1 MTQRP
6 QEDGPEFGE
15 EPGRGEGRNGRV
27 SEQIE
32 ASRRDLLDV
41 SARNPLISFRPLR
54 AKGVRIVD
62 EVPRE
67 VYRILVAEK
76 RPMYFLAAPDDEPA
90 SSGDAP
96 SEDIVD
102 VPSELR
108 ALIGESAA
116 QKIDDRHADNKL
128 QTAHSP
134 VRLDVR
140 LRNTLRHAQSSI
152 EEQGV
157 NILYLALGTLVWYES
172 EASDVARRAPLVLVP
187 VALERGSARARFKV
201 LWTAEEIDANLSLDS
216 KLRGDF
222 GLSLPELSD
231 GDDLDVDDYFRQ
243 VEGAVSRKERWRV
256 DRDAVHLGFFS
267 FSKLLIYKDLAPEAW
282 PEDERPEDHPLLRA
296 LYGGGFG
303 GRAENGQGAVPV
315 ADDDTGPTLDDHVAP
330 GDTHEVMDSDSS
342 QTEAVLAVLAGRNL
356 VIQGP
361 PGTGKSQTI
370 ANLIAE
376 CVAQGK
382 RVLFVAEKMAALEV
396 VKRRLDGVHV
406 GDACLE
412 LHSHKSS
419 KAAVLDELKRTV
431 RLGRPQV
438 ADAEE
443 DRELLR
449 TARDRLNAY
458 ARAVN
463 SDVGRSKL
471 TPHQLVGKLSHLGEP
486 DAPGD
491 SNALSFKQLA
501 PESWSRKEF
510 VERREL
516 VQEMQDLVES
526 MGRPRDHPL
535 WGTAL
540 TLLVPSGPGMVAGA
554 LDAATEALGR
564 HWEHARRLLGLLGA
578 GAEAADAEPQEPALD
593 AAATAV
599 LLATAA
605 RVTEAP
611 NLSGVRHR
619 APEWTDRAAELEA
632 LARDALEF
640 ARIRA
645 EHDSALIPEAWDH
658 PDVLAHRQALAACG
672 DKWWRL
678 LSGGYRRAAKGL
690 RGLSR
695 EAPPKKHR
703 ARLALLDAVL
713 AARRLHGNVE
723 RSSAMWTRLVGGG
736 SPGWSA
742 DAHRRTGEAAQ
753 WLLRLHADTASGA
766 VHPCV
771 HDALDRPPDQTEL
784 NAAVDACRRSRK
796 ALSEALGAGAAALK
810 LDDARFAPLPPP
822 GDRPFDDL
830 ERWLASA
837 RDATGSLQDMVRFNQ
852 IAQRLADQG
861 LECVTDAAA
870 EWDQAGRGLV
880 RVFERRCYLAWLES
894 AWRERPVLAEFD
906 GATHQGSVARFR
918 QMDQGQFARNQAR
931 VARRHWE
938 AVPRGVGGGQMG
950 VLRREFEKKRR
961 HLPLRKLMEQ
971 AGNAVQRI
979 KPVFM
984 MSPLSVAKF
993 VPPKSPVRFDLAIF
1007 DEASQVRP
1015 TEAFGAIA
1023 RAAQAV
1029 VVGDSKQLPPTTF
1042 FDRMAEDD
1050 DEMPSQTSDLESI
1063 LGMFCA
1069 GQAPERMLKWHYRSR
1084 HESLISFSNHEF
1096 YDNRLVVF
1104 PSPDKGRES
1113 TGLHMRYDPGAHYKP
1128 GRGGR
1133 VNPGEARAVADAV
1146 MKHASESPHLTLGV
1160 AAFSLSQARA
1170 VEDQLEI
1177 LRRQDGS
1184 CETFFAAHPEEP
1196 FFVKNLENVQG
1207 DERDVILI
1215 SVGYGKRQD
1224 GHMPMNFGPLNQDGG
1239 ERRLNV
1245 LVTRARRRCWVFAN
1259 FEAAD
1264 LDLRRTKARGVEA
1277 LKTFLEYARTGR
1289 MELPRQTGR
1298 AADSPFEEA
1307 VARELRRRGHQ
1318 VDHQVGSA
1326 GFFVDL
1332 AVVDPDRPGRYLLGV
1347 ECDGASYHSARSARD
1362 RDRLRQ
1368 QVLEGLGWTIHRIWS
1383 TDWFRNPG
1391 REMERLEEAIRRAV
1405 RAGPDMSCFEAAD
1418 PLAAADQFE
1427 AGRPPDLGAPPDA
1440 GDMAPGGAPPSQQ
1453 SPPSRPASL
1462 VREAPAAAPAPRK
1475 RSVPYAVAELEID
1488 LGDLQFHEVPVE
1500 VVSDW
1505 LAEVVSVEGPVHW
1518 EEACVRV
1525 VRASGLKQAGS
1536 RIKKRV
1542 LEAVGRCVRD
1552 GTVVAN
1558 GDFLWSPDRQWLP
1571 GQPQAVVRC
1580 RDGLPGGLRTIEC
1593 IAPEEIG
1600 HALVLAVRDSHG
1612 VRDDDVG
1619 RDAALRDAA
1628 RIFGFKRVGKELR
1641 AGLQDVLG
1649 RLVEDGT
1656 VERRGGF
1663 LYEAGDSSGE
1673 RNP

>member
-1 MTQRP
+1 MS
-6 QEDGPEFGE
+6 G
-15 EPGRGEGRNGRV
+15 
-27 SEQIE
+27 QIE

-41 SARNPLISFRPLR
+41 SARNPLVSFRPLR
-54 AKGVRIVD
+54 AKGVRVVD

-76 RPMYFLAAPDDEPA
+76 KPMYFLAAPDDAPE
-90 SSGDAP
+90 SSSDDP

-108 ALIGESAA
+108 ALIGESEAEET
-116 QKIDDRHADNKL
+116 DDRHVDNKL

-134 VRLDVR
+134 VRLDTR

-157 NILYLALGTLVWYES
+157 NILYLALGTLVWYEA

-201 LWTAEEIDANLSLDS
+201 SWTAEEIDANLSLDA

-222 GLSLPELSD
+222 GLPLPEL
-231 GDDLDVDDYFRQ
+231 GDADELDVDDYFRQ
-243 VEGAVSRKERWRV
+243 VEEAVSSKERWRV
-256 DRDAVHLGFFS
+256 DRNAVHLGFFS

-282 PEDERPEDHPLLRA
+282 PDDENPEEHPIMRA

-303 GRAENGQGAVPV
+303 GEAGDDGLAPVP
-315 ADDDTGPTLDDHVAP
+315 ADAGDTGPVLDDHVAP

-342 QTEAVLAVLAGRNL
+342 QTEAVLDVLAGRNL

-412 LHSHKSS
+412 LHSHKAS

-431 RLGRPQV
+431 KLGRPQI
-438 ADAEE
+438 ADADEE
-443 DRELLR
+443 RDLLR

-463 SDVGRSKL
+463 SQVGRSKL
-471 TPHQLVGKLSHLGEP
+471 TPHQLVGRLSQLGGP

-491 SNALSFKQLA
+491 PNAPSFEQLA
-501 PESWSRKEF
+501 PESWSRQEF

-516 VQEMQDLVES
+516 VREMQDLAES

-535 WGTAL
+535 WGAAL
-540 TLLVPSGPGMVAGA
+540 MLLVPEGPGMVAGA
-554 LDAATEALGR
+554 LDAAAHALGR
-564 HWEHARRLLGLLGA
+564 HWEDARRLRGLLGA
-578 GAEAADAEPQEPALD
+578 AAQAADAGAREPALD

-599 LLATAA
+599 LLTTAA
-605 RVTEAP
+605 RVAQPP

-619 APEWTDRAAELEA
+619 APEWTDRAVELEA

-645 EHDSALIPEAWDH
+645 EHDSLLIPEAWDH
-658 PDVLAHRQALAACG
+658 PDVLAHRQALAASG
-672 DKWWRL
+672 DKWWRF

-695 EAPPKKHR
+695 EAPPKEHR

-713 AARRLHGNVE
+713 AARRLHGNVD
-723 RSSAMWTRLVGGG
+723 RSSALWTRLVGGG
-736 SPGWSA
+736 NPGWDA
-742 DAHRRTGEAAQ
+742 VAHRRAGEAAQ
-753 WLLRLHADTASGA
+753 WLLRLHADIASGA
-766 VHPCV
+766 VHPCAR
-771 HDALDRPPDQTEL
+771 DALDQPPDKASL
-784 NAAVDACRRSRK
+784 DAAADACRRSRE
-796 ALSEALGAGAAALK
+796 ALSEALGAAATALE

-822 GDRPFDDL
+822 GDRPFVDL
-830 ERWLASA
+830 ERWLAAA
-837 RDATGSLQDMVRFNQ
+837 RKAVGSLQDMVRFNQ

-861 LECVTDAAA
+861 LACVTPAAA

-880 RVFERRCYLAWLES
+880 RAFERRCYLVWLES

-918 QMDQGQFARNQAR
+918 QMDQGQFARNQIR
-931 VARRHWE
+931 VALRHWE
-938 AVPRGVGGGQMG
+938 NVPRGAGGGQMG

-961 HLPLRKLMEQ
+961 HLPLRKLMGQ
-971 AGNAVQRI
+971 AGNAVQQI

-993 VPPKSPVRFDLAIF
+993 IPPKSPVRFDLAIF

-1050 DEMPSQTSDLESI
+1050 DEAASQTSDLESI

-1113 TGLHMRYDPGAHYKP
+1113 TGLHMRFDPETHYQP

-1133 VNPGEARAVADAV
+1133 VNTGEARAVAEAV
-1146 MKHASESPHLTLGV
+1146 MKHAAESPHLTLGV

-1177 LRRQDGS
+1177 LRRQDAS
-1184 CETFFAAHPEEP
+1184 SEPFFAAHPEEP

-1264 LDLRRTKARGVEA
+1264 LDLRKTKARGVEA

-1289 MELPRQTGR
+1289 MELPRHTGR
-1298 AADSPFEEA
+1298 GADSPFEEA

-1391 REMERLEEAIRRAV
+1391 REMDRLEESIERAV
-1405 RAGPDMSCFEAAD
+1405 RAGSDTLPASGGGAPAS
-1418 PLAAADQFE
+1418 
-1427 AGRPPDLGAPPDA
+1427 AGRPASNGSAAKGSSASKPTP
-1440 GDMAPGGAPPSQQ
+1440 APGGASLSQQ
-1453 SPPSRPASL
+1453 PPPSRRASL
-1462 VREAPAAAPAPRK
+1462 VREVPAPAPAPRA
-1475 RSVPYAVAELEID
+1475 RCAPYSVADLEID
-1488 LGDLQFHEVPVE
+1488 LGDRELHEAPLDDM
-1500 VVSDW
+1500 SDW
-1505 LAEVVSVEGPVHW
+1505 LAEVVSVESPVHW
-1518 EEACVRV
+1518 EEACARIVG
-1525 VRASGLKQAGS
+1525 AAGLKRAGKL
-1536 RIKKRV
+1536 IKKRV
-1542 LEAVGRCVRD
+1542 AEAVGRCVRD
-1552 GTVVAN
+1552 GVVVAN
-1558 GDFLWSPDRQWLP
+1558 GDFLWRPGGQWLP
-1571 GQPQAVVRC
+1571 GRPQAVVRG
-1580 RDGLPGGLRTIEC
+1580 RDGVPSGLRNIDR

-1612 VRDDDVG
+1612 VRDDDAG

-1628 RIFGFKRVGKELR
+1628 RVFGFKQLGKNLR
-1641 AGLQDVLG
+1641 AGLQAVLD

-1663 LYEAGDSSGE
+1663 LYEVEDPAKE
-1673 RNP
+1673 RNS

>member
-1 MTQRP
+1 MSPPP
-6 QEDGPEFGE
+6 QEGAPESGEGPEGAGGSC
-15 EPGRGEGRNGRV
+15 EPVRAHL
-27 SEQIE
+27 E

-41 SARNPLISFRPLR
+41 SSRNPLVAFRPLR

-90 SSGDAP
+90 ASDDP
-96 SEDIVD
+96 SEDLLA

-108 ALIGESAA
+108 ALIGESARR
-116 QKIDDRHADNKL
+116 QEPEDRHVDNKL
-128 QTAHSP
+128 QTAHSA
-134 VRLDVR
+134 VRLDTR
-140 LRNTLRHAQSSI
+140 LRNTLRHAQSSL

-172 EASDVARRAPLVLVP
+172 ESSDVARRAPLVLVP
-187 VALERGSARARFKV
+187 VRLERGSARARFKV
-201 LWTAEEIDANLSLDS
+201 LWTEEEIDSNLSLDA
-216 KLRGDF
+216 KLGGDF
-222 GLSLPELSD
+222 GLSLPEFGD
-231 GDDLDVDDYFRQ
+231 ADDLDVDDYFRQ
-243 VEGAVSRKERWRV
+243 VEEAVSRKGRWRV

-267 FSKLLIYKDLAPEAW
+267 FSKLLIYKDLTPEAW
-282 PEDERPEDHPLLRA
+282 PEDGRPEDHPLMRA

-303 GRAENGQGAVPV
+303 GDAESGSEAVPV
-315 ADDDTGPTLDDHVAP
+315 DAGDSGPWLDDQVAP
-330 GDTHEVMDSDSS
+330 GDTHEVLDSDSS
-342 QTEAVLAVLAGRNL
+342 QTEAVLHVLAGRNL

-370 ANLIAE
+370 ANLVAE

-382 RVLFVAEKMAALEV
+382 KVLFVAEKMAALEV
-396 VKRRLDGVHV
+396 VKRRLDSVHV

-412 LHSHKSS
+412 LHSHKAS
-419 KAAVLDELKRTV
+419 KAAVLEELKRTV
-431 RLGRPQV
+431 GLGRPRV

-443 DRELLR
+443 DRDLLR

-463 SDVGRSKL
+463 AEVGRSKL
-471 TPHQLVGKLSHLGEP
+471 TPHELVGRLSQLGGPRSP
-486 DAPGD
+486 DGSG
-491 SNALSFKQLA
+491 SNAPSFEQLT
-501 PESWSRKEF
+501 PESWSRGEF
-510 VERREL
+510 VKRREL
-516 VQEMQDLVES
+516 VREMQDLVES
-526 MGRPRDHPL
+526 TGRPRDHAF
-535 WGTAL
+535 WGTGL
-540 TLLVPSGPGMVAGA
+540 LLVVPAGPGQVAGA
-554 LDAATEALGR
+554 LDAAATALRR
-564 HWEHARRLLGLLGA
+564 HWEDVRRLQSLLGA
-578 GAEAADAEPQEPALD
+578 GPASDDAADEPPLN
-593 AAATAV
+593 AADTGV
-599 LLATAA
+599 LLATAE
-605 RVTEAP
+605 RVAEAP
-611 NLSGVRHR
+611 KLSGARRR
-619 APEWTDRAAELEA
+619 APEWTERAAELEA
-632 LARDALEF
+632 LARDALAF

-658 PDVLAHRQALAACG
+658 PDVLAHRQALAASG
-672 DKWWRL
+672 DKWWRF
-678 LSGGYRRAAKGL
+678 LSGNYRRAVNGL
-690 RGLSR
+690 GGLSR
-695 EAPPKKHR
+695 EAPPKGNR

-713 AARRLHGNVE
+713 AARRLRGNIE
-723 RSSAMWTRLVGGG
+723 RSETLWTRLLGGG
-736 SPGWSA
+736 KPDWA
-742 DAHRRTGEAAQ
+742 AATHRRAGEAAQ
-753 WLLRLHADTASGA
+753 WLLRLHGDTASGA

-771 HDALDRPPDQTEL
+771 HDALDRPPDKAEL
-784 NAAVDACRRSRK
+784 DDAANACRRSRK
-796 ALSEALGAGAAALK
+796 DLSEAFGVVAAALE

-822 GDRPFDDL
+822 ADRLFGEFD
-830 ERWLASA
+830 RWLAAA
-837 RDATGSLQDMVRFNQ
+837 REAVESLQEMVRFNQ
-852 IAQRLADQG
+852 VAQRLADQG
-861 LECVTDAAA
+861 LSCVTEAAA
-870 EWDQAGRGLV
+870 DWDRAGRELV
-880 RVFERRCYLAWLES
+880 RAFERRCYSAWLES

-906 GATHQGSVARFR
+906 GATQQGLVARFR
-918 QMDQGQFARNQAR
+918 EMDQGQFARNQAR
-931 VARRHWE
+931 VAHRHWE
-938 AVPRGVGGGQMG
+938 AVPRHGSGGGQMG

-961 HLPLRKLMEQ
+961 HLPLRKLMTQ
-971 AGNAVQRI
+971 AGNAVQQI

-993 VPPKSPVRFDLAIF
+993 IPPTSPVRFDLAIF

-1023 RAAQAV
+1023 RAGQAV

-1042 FDRMAEDD
+1042 FDRMAEGD
-1050 DEMPSQTSDLESI
+1050 DETASQTSDLESI

-1069 GQAPERMLKWHYRSR
+1069 NQAPERMLKWHYRSR
-1084 HESLISFSNHEF
+1084 HESLISFSNQEF
-1096 YDNRLVVF
+1096 YDSRLVVF

-1113 TGLHMRYDPGAHYKP
+1113 TGLHMRYDPDAHYQP

-1133 VNPGEARAVADAV
+1133 VNPGEARAVAETV
-1146 MKHASESPHLTLGV
+1146 MRHAAESPRLTLGV

-1177 LRRQDGS
+1177 LRRQDSS
-1184 CETFFAAHPEEP
+1184 CEAFFAAHPEEP

-1277 LKTFLEYARTGR
+1277 LKTFLHYARTGK
-1289 MELPRQTGR
+1289 MELPRHTGR

-1307 VARELRRRGHQ
+1307 VARELGRRGHQ

-1391 REMERLEEAIRRAV
+1391 REMEELEESIARAV
-1405 RAGPDMSCFEAAD
+1405 RAQPPTSNGPSAANES
-1418 PLAAADQFE
+1418 PAP
-1427 AGRPPDLGAPPDA
+1427 RSAPPY
-1440 GDMAPGGAPPSQQ
+1440 PP
-1453 SPPSRPASL
+1453 SPPSRPPAL
-1462 VREAPAAAPAPRK
+1462 VREAAVAAPAQRE
-1475 RSVPYAVAELEID
+1475 RCVPYAVADFEIA
-1488 LGDLQFHEVPVE
+1488 LGDFEFHEAPVE
-1500 VVSDW
+1500 NVAEW
-1505 LAEVVSVEGPVHW
+1505 LAEVVSVESPVHW
-1518 EEACVRV
+1518 EEACARMV
-1525 VRASGLKQAGS
+1525 AAAGLKRAGS

-1542 LEAVGRCVRD
+1542 LEAVRRCVHD
-1552 GTVVAN
+1552 GAVVAN
-1558 GDFLWSPDRQWLP
+1558 GDFLWRPGGQWRP
-1571 GQPQAVVRC
+1571 GQTQAVVRC
-1580 RDGLPGGLRTIEC
+1580 RHDVPGGLRQIGR

-1612 VRDDDVG
+1612 IRDDDTG
-1619 RDAALRDAA
+1619 REAALREAA
-1628 RIFGFKRVGKELR
+1628 RTFGFKRMGKDLR

-1656 VERRGGF
+1656 VESRGGF
-1663 LYEAGDSSGE
+1663 LYEAEASPGE

>member
-1 MTQRP
+1 MDGASPTSPQR
-6 QEDGPEFGE
+6 Q
-15 EPGRGEGRNGRV
+15 
-27 SEQIE
+27 QIE

-54 AKGVRIVD
+54 AKGARVVD

-76 RPMYFLAAPDDEPA
+76 RPMYFLAAPDDAPA
-90 SSGDAP
+90 SSSDDP
-96 SEDIVD
+96 SSDDIVD

-116 QKIDDRHADNKL
+116 EETDDRHVDNKL

-134 VRLDVR
+134 VRLDTR

-172 EASDVARRAPLVLVP
+172 EASEVARRAPLVLVP

-201 LWTAEEIDANLSLDS
+201 RWTAEEIDANLSLDA
-216 KLRGDF
+216 KLRTDF
-222 GLSLPELSD
+222 GLPLPEL
-231 GDDLDVDDYFRQ
+231 GDADELDVDDYFRQ
-243 VEGAVSRKERWRV
+243 VEEAVSSKGRWRV
-256 DRDAVHLGFFS
+256 DRNAVHLGFFS

-282 PEDERPEDHPLLRA
+282 PEDEKPEEHPIMRA

-303 GRAENGQGAVPV
+303 GEAGDDGLAAVP
-315 ADDDTGPTLDDHVAP
+315 ADAGDAGPVLDDHVAP

-342 QTEAVLAVLAGRNL
+342 QTEAVLDVLAGRNL

-396 VKRRLDGVHV
+396 VKRRLDSVHV

-412 LHSHKSS
+412 LHSHKAS

-431 RLGRPQV
+431 NLGRPQI
-438 ADAEE
+438 ADADEE
-443 DRELLR
+443 RDLLR

-463 SDVGRSKL
+463 SEVGRSKL
-471 TPHQLVGKLSHLGEP
+471 TPHQLVGRLSQLGGP

-491 SNALSFKQLA
+491 SNAPSFEQLA

-516 VQEMQDLVES
+516 VREMQDLAES

-535 WGTAL
+535 WGAAL
-540 TLLVPSGPGMVAGA
+540 MLLVPEGPGRVAET
-554 LDAATEALGR
+554 LDAAAKALGR
-564 HWEHARRLLGLLGA
+564 HWEDARRLRGLLGA
-578 GAEAADAEPQEPALD
+578 EAEAADAGPQEPALD

-619 APEWTDRAAELEA
+619 APEWTERAAELEA

-658 PDVLAHRQALAACG
+658 PDVLAHRQALAGCG
-672 DKWWRL
+672 DKWWRF
-678 LSGGYRRAAKGL
+678 LSGSYRRAAKGL

-695 EAPPKKHR
+695 EAPPKEHR

-713 AARRLHGNVE
+713 SARRLHGNVE
-723 RSSAMWTRLVGGG
+723 RSSALWTRLVGGG
-736 SPGWSA
+736 NPGWDA
-742 DAHRRTGEAAQ
+742 AAHRRTGEAAQ
-753 WLLRLHADTASGA
+753 WLLRLHADIASGA
-766 VHPCV
+766 VHPCART
-771 HDALDRPPDQTEL
+771 ALDQPPDKASL
-784 NAAVDACRRSRK
+784 DAAADACRRSRE
-796 ALSEALGAGAAALK
+796 ALSEALGAAATALE

-822 GDRPFDDL
+822 GDRPFGDL
-830 ERWLASA
+830 ERWLAAA
-837 RDATGSLQDMVRFNQ
+837 RKAVGSLQDMVRFNQ

-861 LECVTDAAA
+861 LECVTRAAA

-880 RVFERRCYLAWLES
+880 RALERRCYLVWLES

-918 QMDQGQFARNQAR
+918 QMDQGQFARNQVR
-931 VARRHWE
+931 VAHRHWE
-938 AVPRGVGGGQMG
+938 SVPRGAGGGQMG

-961 HLPLRKLMEQ
+961 HLPLRKLMGQ
-971 AGNAVQRI
+971 AGNVVQQI

-993 VPPKSPVRFDLAIF
+993 IPPKSPVRFDLAIF

-1050 DEMPSQTSDLESI
+1050 DEAASHTSDLESI

-1113 TGLHMRYDPGAHYKP
+1113 TGLHMRFDPETHYKP

-1133 VNPGEARAVADAV
+1133 INTGEARAVAEAV
-1146 MKHASESPHLTLGV
+1146 MKHAVESPHLTLGV

-1177 LRRQDGS
+1177 LRRQDAS
-1184 CETFFAAHPEEP
+1184 CEPFFAAHPEEP

-1264 LDLRRTKARGVEA
+1264 LDLRKTKARGVEA

-1289 MELPRQTGR
+1289 MELPRHTGR
-1298 AADSPFEEA
+1298 GADSPFEEA
-1307 VARELRRRGHQ
+1307 VARELRRRGRQ

-1391 REMERLEEAIRRAV
+1391 REMDRLEESIERAV
-1405 RAGPDMSCFEAAD
+1405 RAGSDTDRFEAHDTPAAAD
-1418 PLAAADQFE
+1418 P
-1427 AGRPPDLGAPPDA
+1427 
-1440 GDMAPGGAPPSQQ
+1440 
-1453 SPPSRPASL
+1453 SL
-1462 VREAPAAAPAPRK
+1462 VREAPAAVPAPPE
-1475 RSVPYAVAELEID
+1475 RSVRYAVADLEIN
-1488 LGDLQFHEVPVE
+1488 LGDRELHEAPVDHM
-1500 VVSDW
+1500 SDW
-1505 LAEVVSVEGPVHW
+1505 LAEVVSVESPVHW
-1518 EEACVRV
+1518 EEACARIVG
-1525 VRASGLKQAGS
+1525 AAGLKRAGS

-1542 LEAVGRCVRD
+1542 AEAVGRCVRD
-1552 GTVVAN
+1552 GIVVAN
-1558 GDFLWSPDRQWLP
+1558 EGFLWNPGGQWRP
-1571 GQPQAVVRC
+1571 GQPQAVVRG
-1580 RDGLPGGLRTIEC
+1580 RDGVPSGLQKIDR

-1612 VRDDDVG
+1612 VRDDDDG

-1628 RIFGFKRVGKELR
+1628 RVFGFKQLGKNLR
-1641 AGLQDVLG
+1641 AGLQAVLD

-1663 LYEAGDSSGE
+1663 LYE
-1673 RNP
+1673 NP